1 MKQAYITALTEALLN
16 TKDIDGALS
25 STHALLIKKGHV
37 RLWPSVLKGVVAA
50 LEKKE
55 VDDTPRVIVAKESA
69 KSSEALQKALAA
81 LAVTNKPEKME
92 VDSSLIG
99 GFVVQ
104 YKDKMVDGSYKRAL
118 IDLYRKVTK

>member
-1 MKQAYITALTEALLN
+1 MKQAYITALTETLIN
-16 TKDIDGALS
+16 TKDIDGALRE
-25 STHALLIKKGHV
+25 THALLVKKGHV
-37 RLWPSVLKGVVAA
+37 RLWPAVLKGVIQA

-55 VDDTPRVIVAKESA
+55 SDDTPRVIVAKESA
-69 KSSEALQKALAA
+69 KESAA
-81 LAVTNKPEKME
+81 LKAVLEKLSVVHNPQTVE

-104 YKDKMVDGSYKRAL
+104 YKGQMVDGSYKRAL